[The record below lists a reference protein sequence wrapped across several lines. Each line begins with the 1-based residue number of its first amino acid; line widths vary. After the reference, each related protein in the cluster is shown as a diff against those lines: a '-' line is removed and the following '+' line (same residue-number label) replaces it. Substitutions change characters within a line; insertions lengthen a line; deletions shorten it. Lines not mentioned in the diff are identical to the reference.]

1 MATAILKLSAGYS
14 VNNSEL
20 VRLLVSVSQLSVINE
35 MKKTLSRALCLAL
48 TAGIAFNPSINAGVV
63 SGRIMANGNGVAN
76 IPVSDGYSIVTTDAD
91 GRYSIETDKKLGY
104 IFYTLPAGY
113 EPAPGNAPCEPGIWS
128 HLNTAEPAAAET
140 HDFEIFPTENK
151 KFDLVVVTDIH
162 LANRADDIEQFKA
175 GFMPRIKEYVAQ
187 SDVPVYTVA
196 LGDLSW
202 DRYWYS
208 NDFGP
213 ADFMATLRE
222 VEYPTLFFPVTGN
235 HDNDPAIPHGPDTDF
250 IASAPFRTTMAPS
263 YYSFNLGDAHIVVL
277 DDIVYKNEL
286 NPKRK
291 YAKGIVG
298 DRNYDRYV
306 TDAQLDWLR
315 RDLELVK
322 DKSTPLVICMHIP
335 AWRLS
340 IDGNFTAYPSQGK
353 DGEASI
359 KLAETVKDF
368 EKVRFLTGH
377 THYNN
382 HVEAPGY
389 PNIHEDNVSALCCIF
404 WNTKAVGGRDICSD
418 GSPAGFKVYSFD
430 GKKFTSRFE
439 GVAECDRKPF
449 RIYDVNTVKN
459 KYATD
464 STYIKYI
471 EKYPNRT
478 DYSKFDDNMV
488 LVNIFDYEPAGTVT
502 VSEDGRMLE
511 VERITADDPMQI
523 AAYPIE
529 LFRSLGKAPTSDAVR
544 VNNHMFI
551 VKARTS
557 HLPVTVTYTDAYG
570 RSTTE
575 TLERPGRF
583 DTRM

>member
-1 MATAILKLSAGYS
+1 MNKFFPYS
-14 VNNSEL
+14 KIVL
-20 VRLLVSVSQLSVINE
+20 TIAALGTVIA
-35 MKKTLSRALCLAL
+35 SD
-48 TAGIAFNPSINAGVV
+48 AGVV
-63 SGRIMANGNGVAN
+63 SGRITSGGKGVAGV
-76 IPVSDGYSIVTTDAD
+76 PVSDGYSIVTTDKK
-91 GRYSIETDKKLGY
+91 GRYAIDTDKKLGY
-104 IFYTLPAGY
+104 IFYTLPSGY
-113 EPAPGNAPCEPGIWS
+113 EPSTVNAPCEPAIWA
-128 HLNTAEPAAAET
+128 HLDTANPETAET
-140 HDFEIFPTENK
+140 HDFEIFPVKNK
-151 KFDLVVVTDIH
+151 KFDLVVTTDIH
-162 LANRADDIEQFKA
+162 LADRADDIAQFKA

-187 SDVPVYTVA
+187 SQVPVYTVA

-202 DRYWYS
+202 DRFWYT
-208 NDFGP
+208 NEFGP
-213 ADFMATLRE
+213 ADFMATLRD

-235 HDNDPAIPHGPDTDF
+235 HDNDPAVPHGPETDF
-250 IASAPFRTTMAPS
+250 MAAAQFRKAMAPS

-291 YAKGIVG
+291 YAKGIAG
-298 DRNYDRYV
+298 DRNYDHYV
-306 TDAQLDWLR
+306 TDDQLDWLR

-322 DKSTPLVICMHIP
+322 DKSKPLVICMHIP

-340 IDGNFTAYPSQGK
+340 IDGKFTAFPSQGK
-353 DGEASI
+353 DGEASV

-368 EKVRFLTGH
+368 KKVRVLTGH
-377 THYNN
+377 THFNT

-418 GSPAGFKVYSFD
+418 GSPAGFKVYSFN

-439 GVAECDRKPF
+439 GIDECDRKPF

-459 KYATD
+459 TYGTD
-464 STYIKYI
+464 SLYVKYLK
-471 EKYPNRT
+471 KYPNRT

-502 VSEDGRMLE
+502 ISEGGKELE
-511 VERITADDPMQI
+511 VERITADDPMLI
-523 AAYPIE
+523 AAYQIE
-529 LFRSLGKAPTSDAVR
+529 LFRKLGKAPTSDAVR
-544 VNNHMFI
+544 VNTHMFTA
-551 VKARTS
+551 KTKTS

-570 RSTTE
+570 RATTE

-583 DTRM
+583 DARM